1 MSIVA
6 EKITDQ
12 ALELTPD
19 ERAFIARKL
28 ISSLE
33 PETDSAAEAEW
44 LEVIDRRSREIAGGK
59 VTCQPVENS
68 LRDIRA
74 RLHAARR

>member
-12 ALELTPD
+12 ALELTMD

-33 PETDSAAEAEW
+33 TETDSSAETEW
-44 LEVIDRRSREIAGGK
+44 LEVIDRRSHEIAGGK

-68 LRDIRA
+68 LRNIRA

>member
-44 LEVIDRRSREIAGGK
+44 LEVIDRRSREIAEGK

-68 LRDIRA
+68 LRNIRA
-74 RLHAARR
+74 RLDAARR

>member
-12 ALELTPD
+12 ALELTLD

-44 LEVIDRRSREIAGGK
+44 LEVIDRRSREIAEGK

-74 RLHAARR
+74 RLDAARR

>member
-12 ALELTPD
+12 ALELTMD

-33 PETDSAAEAEW
+33 TETDLSDETEW
-44 LEVIDRRSREIAGGK
+44 LEVIDRRSREIAEGK

-74 RLHAARR
+74 RLDAARR

>member
-12 ALELTPD
+12 ALELTMD

-33 PETDSAAEAEW
+33 TETDLSDETEW
-44 LEVIDRRSREIAGGK
+44 LEVIDRRSREIAEGK
-59 VTCQPVENS
+59 VTCQPVQNS

-74 RLHAARR
+74 RLDAARR

>member
-44 LEVIDRRSREIAGGK
+44 LEVIDRRSREIAEGK

-74 RLHAARR
+74 RLDAARR